1 MYRLMDDIV
10 FVTADSVRYDYIDT
24 MEFLSS
30 FDVLK
35 GVTAAHY
42 TRPSLASIQA
52 SSLSSVLT
60 GRVER
65 PTLAETLSKA
75 GYTCL
80 GLSPNP
86 NTDGEFG
93 FDAGFDRYD
102 SFLETGNRGSSLRQY
117 LARFDLLRRIYYK
130 FYPPQA
136 KSEDRPSDR
145 EVVEQAIEWFNDA
158 EPPRFLWIHLMETH
172 RPYGAGEEAVS
183 KELDQK
189 AFFKPDK
196 LTAAER
202 EEIEGKYR
210 DSLRRA
216 DENVEHL
223 LSEVDSDPALV
234 FTADHGEGF
243 NDDGYYFH
251 QPQLRRVDDCLL
263 DVPVVFDGIDV
274 DEGPLSLLDLAP
286 TIAASADAPVP
297 DRWLGNN
304 LLETTTDSAVTVAPW
319 HEQATVAWQDF
330 ENKLISRDADVTFE
344 GGSRSTDATDEQ
356 EVPEDLK
363 EQMRDLGYVK

>member
-1 MYRLMDDIV
+1 MDDDIV
-10 FVTADSVRYDYIDT
+10 FITADSVRYDSMDA
-24 MEFLSS
+24 MEYLSS

-42 TRPSLASIQA
+42 TRPSLASIH
-52 SSLSSVLT
+52 SSTLGSVLS

-65 PTLAETLSKA
+65 PTLAEALSDA

-86 NTDGEFG
+86 NTDAEFG

-102 SFLETGNRGSSLRQY
+102 SFLEPGNRGSSLRQY
-117 LARFDLLRRIYYK
+117 FARFDLLRRVYYK

-145 EVVEQAIEWFNDA
+145 EVVEQGIEWFNEA

-172 RPYGAGEEAVS
+172 RPYGSGEEAVS
-183 KELDQK
+183 KKLDQK

-196 LTAAER
+196 LTTAER
-202 EEIEGKYR
+202 DEIAGKYR

-216 DENVEHL
+216 DENVRHL
-223 LSEVDSDPALV
+223 LEEIDSDPALV

-243 NDDGYYFH
+243 GDAGYYFH
-251 QPQLRRVDDCLL
+251 QPQLRRVDDCLI

-274 DEGPLSLLDLAP
+274 SEGPLSLLDLTP
-286 TIAASADAPVP
+286 TIAASADAEVS
-297 DRWLGNN
+297 DSWLGNN
-304 LLETTTDSAVTVAPW
+304 LLETTTTSAVTIAPW
-319 HEQATVAWQDF
+319 HNQATVAWQDF
-330 ENKLISRDADVTFE
+330 DHKLIARDAAVSFE
-344 GGSRSTDATDEQ
+344 SDNGSTDVTDEQ